1 MKLTPKQKAFADN
14 YIIYGN
20 ATEAARK
27 AGYRFKNMGADAA
40 KILKNP
46 KVSAYI
52 AEMLGEQDKQR
63 VADMDE
69 VLQFYTSVMR
79 GQVKDQFG
87 LDSSLAD
94 RLKAG
99 VELMKRFDGAKTGS
113 VFAVQILDNIPD
125 GDLSD

>member
-46 KVSAYI
+46 KVAAYI

-79 GQVKDQFG
+79 GEVKDQFG

-99 VELMKRFDGAKTGS
+99 VELMKRYDGAKTGS

-125 GDLSD
+125 GDPGD

>member
-1 MKLTPKQKAFADN
+1 MNLTPKQKAFAEN

-20 ATEAARK
+20 ATEAAKK
-27 AGYRFKNMGADAA
+27 AGYKFKNMGADAA

-46 KVSAYI
+46 KVALYI
-52 AEMLGEQDKQR
+52 AELMGSQDKQR
-63 VADMDE
+63 VADMEE

-125 GDLSD
+125 GDPGD

>member
-1 MKLTPKQKAFADN
+1 MNLTPKQKAFAEN

-20 ATEAARK
+20 ATEAAKK
-27 AGYRFKNMGADAA
+27 AGYRFKNMGPDAA
-40 KILKNP
+40 KILNNP
-46 KVSAYI
+46 KVALYI
-52 AEMLGEQDKQR
+52 AELMGSQDKQR
-63 VADMDE
+63 VADMEE

-125 GDLSD
+125 GDPGD